1 MWMNNPHSGYNRIIH
16 IHRNRDFGFGE
27 ESTSHIESIW
37 ADIKRMLIGIYTT
50 VRSENIVF
58 FIKDILE
65 KTDIE
70 DFTKNDYEDYLEKSE
85 ESDDDNNLMYIDL

>member
-1 MWMNNPHSGYNRIIH
+1 M
-16 IHRNRDFGFGE
+16 
-27 ESTSHIESIW
+27 
-37 ADIKRMLIGIYTT
+37 
-50 VRSENIVF
+50 F